1 MKVILNDYVEH
12 LGERGQTVTV
22 KPGYARNYLLPK
34 RLAYLDTPGNR
45 RRFKEEQK
53 TWEEMDLKRRSAAEQ
68 LAASLEGIEL
78 IFERRAG
85 ENDVLFGSVT
95 SHDIAGQL
103 AERGI
108 EVDKRRVALAS
119 PFKELGSFQ
128 VTLQVH
134 RDIAITLPVHVVRP
148 GEEPGAAIAEEPAAK
163 QPAAE
168 QPATEEP
175 ASEEVVE
182 AAVPDTE
189 A

>member
-45 RRFKEEQK
+45 RLFQQEQK

-78 IFERRAG
+78 VFERRAG

-95 SHDIAGQL
+95 THDIAGQL
-103 AERGI
+103 AERGV
-108 EVDKRRVALAS
+108 EVDKRRVILAS

-134 RDIAITLPVHVVRP
+134 RDIAVTLPVHVVRP
-148 GEEPGAAIAEEPAAK
+148 GEEPRAAATEEAATV

-168 QPATEEP
+168 EP
-175 ASEEVVE
+175 VAQEVVE
-182 AAVPDTE
+182 AAPQDAE